1 MSISDN
7 VSRVEQQIAAA
18 CRSANRA
25 RNQVRLMAVSKTH
38 PPEAILEAY
47 AVGLRLFGENRVQ
60 EYAGKQITLDTSG
73 IFSAQP
79 GAEFHL
85 IGPLQ
90 TNKIARA
97 AYLFSGIDTV
107 DSLRMAERLNSA
119 AEACEKT
126 ISICVEIK
134 LSPEET
140 KHGLA
145 PDSGELSQLLERLA
159 DFPHLQMRGLM
170 SVPPYAED
178 PEQARPY
185 FRQLRTLRNSLAQR
199 YPRLSLDELTMGM
212 SHDFSVAIE
221 EGATLIR
228 VGTAIFGQRPIQK

>member
-1 MSISDN
+1 MSISEN
-7 VSRVEQQIAAA
+7 ISRVEQQIAAA
-18 CRSANRA
+18 CRCANRA
-25 RNQVRLMAVSKTH
+25 RNEVRLMAVSKTH

-47 AVGLRLFGENRVQ
+47 AAGLRLFGENRVQ
-60 EYAGKQITLDTSG
+60 EYASKQNTLDTAG

-79 GAEFHL
+79 SAAFHL

-97 AYLFSGIDTV
+97 ADLFSAIDTV
-107 DSLRMAERLNSA
+107 DSLRLAERLNTA

-126 ISICVEIK
+126 LSICIEIK

-145 PDSGELSQLLERLA
+145 PGSAELSQLLERLA
-159 DFPHLQMRGLM
+159 DFSHLQTRGLM
-170 SVPPYAED
+170 TVPPYADD
-178 PEQARPY
+178 PEEARPY
-185 FRQLRTLRNSLAQR
+185 FRRLRELRDSLARR
-199 YPRLSLDELTMGM
+199 YSRSALDELSMGM

-228 VGTAIFGQRPIQK
+228 IGTAIFGARSTG